1 MVLIYKSNR
10 YYASHVHVQWR
21 LRALAVD
28 PNIPRIIYYIFTVLF
43 CSRPKLKKNAGQNPC
58 LVLRYLIL
66 KCGILDFRLGT
77 ISENVILHL
86 HISNLMP
93 CGFKL
98 SLWHRRLIWQTD
110 FHACSFKP
118 YLLEIS
124 IATEG
129 CVYSLL
135 INGTTHYQVLKCV
148 FFLK

>member
-86 HISNLMP
+86 HILNLMP

-110 FHACSFKP
+110 WYIYIYIYRYM
-118 YLLEIS
+118 YLLYFKKKHIWELGN
-124 IATEG
+124 AW
-129 CVYSLL
+129 C
-135 INGTTHYQVLKCV
+135 H
-148 FFLK
+148 